1 MPTDPNKR
9 YCKTPGCD
17 NLFIRRPNSNRLY
30 CFDCAPDRSKQPN
43 IFDFPQ
49 NGPKSAKN
57 DENAENEGP
66 MTRTSREHLE
76 KLRVTGTWQAEAVL
90 TLARQIDAGKGGGSA
105 GVAGAIRAHRDAM
118 AVAEAISTVDDADV
132 IDLLFRENDA

>member
-1 MPTDPNKR
+1 MPTDNKR
-9 YCKTPGCD
+9 LRCKNSSCKK
-17 NLFIRRPNSNRLY
+17 LFTRQMGSNRLY
-30 CFDCAPDRSKQPN
+30 CFECRPERVKQPN
-43 IFDFPQ
+43 IFDFPEKTAQ
-49 NGPKSAKN
+49 NGENSA
-57 DENAENEGP
+57 DEGP

-76 KLRVTGTWQAEAVL
+76 KLGVTGTWQAEAVL

-132 IDLLFRENDA
+132 VDLLFRDEA